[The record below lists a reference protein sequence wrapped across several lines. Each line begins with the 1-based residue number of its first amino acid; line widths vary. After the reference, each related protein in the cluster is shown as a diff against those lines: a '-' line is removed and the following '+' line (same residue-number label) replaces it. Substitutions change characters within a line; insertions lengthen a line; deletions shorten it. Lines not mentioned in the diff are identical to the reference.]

1 MGPSLTL
8 SLTVLCASW
17 VLYLVAVALCRGQLA
32 QVINKQYGTRSLTSK
47 VFFSPLGPFP
57 GPKLAA
63 LTTWYQAYFDIW
75 LGGQFF
81 KEIEKLHKEY
91 GRLRSVHKLDPLDSN
106 MRQATLCVSI
116 LTRSTSMTRIS
127 SMISILAAQRSVT
140 SSNGLVARR
149 YVNLPRIL
157 SRSRK
162 G

>member
-17 VLYLVAVALCRGQLA
+17 VLYLVAVALYRGQLA

-47 VFFSPLGPFP
+47 VFFSPLVPFP

-63 LTTWYQAYFDIW
+63 LT
-75 LGGQFF
+75 
-81 KEIEKLHKEY
+81 
-91 GRLRSVHKLDPLDSN
+91 
-106 MRQATLCVSI
+106 
-116 LTRSTSMTRIS
+116 TSMTRIS

-140 SSNGLVARR
+140 NSNGLVARR
-149 YVNLPRIL
+149 YVNLPRML

-162 G
+162 GPLT